1 MERDIRGEG
10 NLAVGLAADE
20 VEEVEED
27 DEGEG
32 DKYLEETCRPLG
44 FLVTVEPLSL
54 RGGF

>member
-32 DKYLEETCRPLG
+32 DKYLEETCRPLD